1 MVLADIMEKDSAVNL
16 KYAASNRR
24 PSETCFTLGFRRLF
38 VFLFVASSH
47 GLPYNSRFTL
57 TGVAIRRNAET
68 VVNIIGL
75 CGRGSGIFS
84 ALSEDRQDVS
94 VVHTLAGGMHSAFC
108 LPAFRLSIL
117 NHGSFFLLD
126 AGRGYC
132 RNRR

>member
-1 MVLADIMEKDSAVNL
+1 MVLADIMAKDSAVNL

-24 PSETCFTLGFRRLF
+24 PSETCVTLVFRRPF
-38 VFLFVASSH
+38 VFLFVASSY

>member
-1 MVLADIMEKDSAVNL
+1 MVLVDTMAKDSAVNL

-24 PSETCFTLGFRRLF
+24 PSETCFTSGFRRPF
-38 VFLFVASSH
+38 VFLFVASGY

>member
-1 MVLADIMEKDSAVNL
+1 MVLADTIAKDSAVNL

-24 PSETCFTLGFRRLF
+24 PSETCFTLGFRRPF
-38 VFLFVASSH
+38 VFLASNFC
-47 GLPYNSRFTL
+47 LPYNSRFTL

-108 LPAFRLSIL
+108 LPACRLSIL

-126 AGRGYC
+126 AGRCHC

>member
-1 MVLADIMEKDSAVNL
+1 MVLADIMAKDSAVNL
-16 KYAASNRR
+16 KYAASNHR
-24 PSETCFTLGFRRLF
+24 PSEICFTLGFRRPF
-38 VFLFVASSH
+38 VFLSVASSH

-126 AGRGYC
+126 AGRCHC

>member
-1 MVLADIMEKDSAVNL
+1 MVLADTMAEDPAVNL

-24 PSETCFTLGFRRLF
+24 PSETCLNEVSDGLLF
-38 VFLFVASSH
+38 FLLQTFC
-47 GLPYNSRFTL
+47 LPYNSRFTL

-75 CGRGSGIFS
+75 CGRGSGIFY

-126 AGRGYC
+126 AGRCYC

>member
-1 MVLADIMEKDSAVNL
+1 M
-16 KYAASNRR
+16 
-24 PSETCFTLGFRRLF
+24 
-38 VFLFVASSH
+38 
-47 GLPYNSRFTL
+47 PYNARFTL

-126 AGRGYC
+126 AGRCHC